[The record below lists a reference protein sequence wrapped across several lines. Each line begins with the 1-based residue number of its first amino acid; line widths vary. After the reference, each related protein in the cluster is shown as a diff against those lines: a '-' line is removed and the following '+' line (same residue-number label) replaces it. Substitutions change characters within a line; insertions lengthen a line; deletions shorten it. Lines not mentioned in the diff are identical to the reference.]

1 MHAAGLPCIFRSVDG
16 GYNWED
22 ITYNLPRAGMSTMA
36 VNPHTGELLR
46 GSPFGTWVF
55 PTPYESE
62 NLIYDKS
69 ISMMPSVLYGDVS
82 GNGGIS
88 AYDAAL
94 AAQYAVGLI
103 SLTAEQRLPLLMS
116 AAMERSQA
124 MMPL

>member
-1 MHAAGLPCIFRSVDG
+1 
-16 GYNWED
+16 
-22 ITYNLPRAGMSTMA
+22 MA

-103 SLTAEQRLPLLMS
+103 SLTAEQIT
-116 AAMERSQA
+116 AADVSGNGEVSGYDAALIAQYVVGLIDKF
-124 MMPL
+124 PVEQ